1 MFYNF
6 DGIIFVSSYDNKK
19 SLENINTWYQLLI
32 EFVDL
37 STKEM
42 IWIIN
47 KKDLNEKKFIT
58 EEEIEK
64 KSKDL
69 QLEYF
74 KVSAKTGEN
83 IEYSIKY
90 LIKKLIKK
98 FNDDLLDKNTQ
109 DCEYDTDSNN
119 NEESCFIF

>member
-19 SLENINTWYQLLI
+19 SLEYINTWYQLLI
-32 EFVDL
+32 EYVDL

-47 KKDLNEKKFIT
+47 KKDLNGKKILT
-58 EEEIEK
+58 EEEFEK
-64 KSKDL
+64 KSKELLD
-69 QLEYF
+69 YF
-74 KVSAKTGEN
+74 EVSSKTGEN
-83 IEYSIKY
+83 IEHYIKS

-98 FNDDLLDKNTQ
+98 YNDELLDKNSQ
-109 DCEYDTDSNN
+109 DCNYDSDIEN
-119 NEESCFIF
+119 NEDSCCIF